1 MIIILC
7 LFQSTLMT
15 TTMCAY
21 VLAYLFLGKLRAN
34 SFLRHYFEDLFSFTQ
49 LAAAMVAVILQVF
62 PSDDNN
68 NNNDNN
74 ISNNNEYVQRLTRTG
89 LKRLHDLYKYL
100 LSKFNAY
107 NMNAHTHARTHT
119 DSHTHARAHTHA
131 HT

>member
-62 PSDDNN
+62 PSDDND
-68 NNNDNN
+68 NNNDHNMN
-74 ISNNNEYVQRLTRTG
+74 NNNEYL
-89 LKRLHDLYKYL
+89 
-100 LSKFNAY
+100 
-107 NMNAHTHARTHT
+107 
-119 DSHTHARAHTHA
+119 RAPNPHRP
-131 HT
+131 